1 MDERME
7 VADILLRYEKLDM
20 ALEVLEELRE
30 EFPNEKDIYYKLA
43 KVYEKKGFF
52 DKSLE
57 MLNNVRIMYP
67 KDGQVYFKI
76 AVIYQMKD
84 QLDKCF
90 EFLSLAIKNGF
101 ASEEV
106 MYYKGLAYEAED
118 DLNKAIYN
126 YNKSLSSNKNYLPS
140 KYRKYAIFMRMNRVD
155 DAKAVIEDM
164 IKYNADEYD
173 GYGLK
178 FMLNAKEKNME
189 EALKTLETAKAVFND
204 YSPLKLDYVKYH
216 IVKEQYDEA
225 LEIISSIN
233 EEDAYYEDFII
244 CKAKI
249 LSFKGKDA
257 EVIELLND
265 DLVYNEENSE
275 LIFMLALLNYKTSRL
290 ENAFNNLDI
299 LCNMEDLNN
308 DYCKMAVILKAYAL
322 REKGQEQEAIEQFKE
337 AYKILKI
344 QNLSNPYD
352 INTLLYRCITLIEA
366 KEYKKC
372 HEILNGIDRLGEENY
387 LKKADEIRKLMAIKK
402 DEKKDHI
409 ILEKE
414 IITGILDKR

>member
-30 EFPNEKDIYYKLA
+30 EFPNEKDVYYKLA

-173 GYGLK
+173 GYG
-178 FMLNAKEKNME
+178 
-189 EALKTLETAKAVFND
+189 
-204 YSPLKLDYVKYH
+204 
-216 IVKEQYDEA
+216 
-225 LEIISSIN
+225 
-233 EEDAYYEDFII
+233 
-244 CKAKI
+244 
-249 LSFKGKDA
+249 
-257 EVIELLND
+257 
-265 DLVYNEENSE
+265 
-275 LIFMLALLNYKTSRL
+275 
-290 ENAFNNLDI
+290 
-299 LCNMEDLNN
+299 
-308 DYCKMAVILKAYAL
+308 
-322 REKGQEQEAIEQFKE
+322 
-337 AYKILKI
+337 
-344 QNLSNPYD
+344 
-352 INTLLYRCITLIEA
+352 
-366 KEYKKC
+366 
-372 HEILNGIDRLGEENY
+372 
-387 LKKADEIRKLMAIKK
+387 
-402 DEKKDHI
+402 
-409 ILEKE
+409 
-414 IITGILDKR
+414 

>member
-189 EALKTLETAKAVFND
+189 EALRTLETAKSVFND

-216 IVKEQYDEA
+216 IIKEQYDEA

-249 LSFKGKDA
+249 LSFKG
-257 EVIELLND
+257 
-265 DLVYNEENSE
+265 Y
-275 LIFMLALLNYKTSRL
+275 IFKITA
-290 ENAFNNLDI
+290 I
-299 LCNMEDLNN
+299 L
-308 DYCKMAVILKAYAL
+308 
-322 REKGQEQEAIEQFKE
+322 
-337 AYKILKI
+337 
-344 QNLSNPYD
+344 
-352 INTLLYRCITLIEA
+352 
-366 KEYKKC
+366 
-372 HEILNGIDRLGEENY
+372 
-387 LKKADEIRKLMAIKK
+387 
-402 DEKKDHI
+402 
-409 ILEKE
+409 
-414 IITGILDKR
+414 

>member
-1 MDERME
+1 
-7 VADILLRYEKLDM
+7 
-20 ALEVLEELRE
+20 
-30 EFPNEKDIYYKLA
+30 
-43 KVYEKKGFF
+43 
-52 DKSLE
+52 
-57 MLNNVRIMYP
+57 
-67 KDGQVYFKI
+67 
-76 AVIYQMKD
+76 
-84 QLDKCF
+84 
-90 EFLSLAIKNGF
+90 
-101 ASEEV
+101 

-189 EALKTLETAKAVFND
+189 EALRTLETAKSVFND

-216 IVKEQYDEA
+216 IIKEQYDEA

-249 LSFKGKDA
+249 LSFKGKEEEA
-257 EVIELLND
+257 IELLND

-308 DYCKMAVILKAYAL
+308 DYCKMAVILKGYAL